1 MNSDV
6 AGYEKL
12 KPYGFYI
19 HAGIDGGSNFVV
31 YATVALNKEAA
42 SLMAGYND
50 AVAQYGRPLR
60 LRADMCFEA
69 ASGIGADMIAHRGQA
84 SYLVG
89 PSTANQ
95 ASCDV
100 FLGSL

>member
-1 MNSDV
+1 MKSVV

-42 SLMAGYND
+42 SLMA
-50 AVAQYGRPLR
+50 
-60 LRADMCFEA
+60 
-69 ASGIGADMIAHRGQA
+69 
-84 SYLVG
+84 
-89 PSTANQ
+89 
-95 ASCDV
+95 
-100 FLGSL
+100 